1 MTIYWRMYM
10 ALLLLF
16 LGGIGYYL
24 ASEKLRLGNGLSC
37 TTGIFFVFI
46 PYLLFN
52 HFKGLLLSTVLI
64 VAVLLVIGYYS
75 RNDTKKKWAKKEYPF
90 ISPYKLADDMEKAA
104 NTPLEDEEKP
114 MTYEALADDLPYNR
128 VQAFA
133 NGSKLNSENQDAIFP
148 IFYNAHPANN
158 EMAFR
163 EYGYLVLTT
172 GIIYKRQIEAS
183 EKSQE
188 KYLVKEV
195 EVPFANIF
203 DVSRTDTTVTIDYYN
218 DETKRITSD
227 DEKTVIFLYKII
239 RAAIDNGWTKNCTT
253 ILHNLAQVQ
262 FSDVDDLTQEIDT
275 NYEVAKRQQ
284 QEVQKLASTEDV
296 ELVFEKEQVKNIDAV
311 NRKLVDNMTNVNV
324 TNDILN
330 TNIFRRHQVND
341 RFSGAMGHGHAGELM
356 GDTMDKLKLKK
367 TSMDGNSH
375 AKHGADRVVNG
386 TNIQTKY
393 YATAGKSIGACF
405 ENGTAKYINP
415 DGSMMKIEVPRD
427 QYNKAVKAMA
437 RRIENGEVPNESNP
451 QNAARYV
458 KRGALSYEHSQIAT
472 KSIFDRGSTI
482 VVDGKVQSVSFGQK
496 LVYSVGGD
504 FLTGVANT
512 MPTVMV
518 SQVWYYVNARWHGQ
532 DAEEA
537 LKGAVLGAVKPILV
551 GASIYTVSSQFGGSN
566 LAKSIFKGATSENIA
581 KGTVIGVTA
590 AITIGPDVIECL
602 RGRISMQQLVKNTA
616 VTAAGAATG
625 AAIGSIVPGIG
636 TVIGGMVGTMAAKAI
651 ADKFTED
658 DSVRMIRI
666 AKEEFIDLV
675 IFCPLKQAEF
685 DEIVNKVF
693 VDKNTTNLY
702 KEMFAS
708 GNARKHIRDLYRNMI
723 TDKLKKREVNE
734 EEIIETV
741 QLYSGV
747 FQSI

>member
-275 NYEVAKRQQ
+275 NYEVVKRQQ

-296 ELVFEKEQVKNIDAV
+296 EQVFEKEQVKNIDAV

-330 TNIFRRHQVND
+330 TNIFRQHQVND

-393 YATAGKSIGACF
+393 YSTAGKSIGACF

-482 VVDGKVQSVSFGQK
+482 VVDGKVKSVSFGQK

-537 LKGAVLGAVKPILV
+537 LKGAVLGAVKPILM

-581 KGTVIGVTA
+581 KGTAIGVTA

-602 RGRISMQQLVKNTA
+602 HGRISMQQLVKNTA

-723 TDKLKKREVNE
+723 TDKLKKREINE

-747 FQSI
+747 FQSV

>member
-37 TTGIFFVFI
+37 TTGIFFAFI
-46 PYLLFN
+46 PYLLFY

-64 VAVLLVIGYYS
+64 VSVALVIGYYS

-148 IFYNAHPANN
+148 IFYNAHPASN

-262 FSDVDDLTQEIDT
+262 FSDVDDITQEIDA

-296 ELVFEKEQVKNIDAV
+296 KQVFEKEQVKNIDVV

-324 TNDILN
+324 ANDMLN
-330 TNIFRRHQVND
+330 TNIFRQHQVND

-356 GDTMDKLKLKK
+356 GDTMDKLKFKK

-386 TNIQTKY
+386 VNVQTKY

-482 VVDGKVQSVSFGQK
+482 VVDGKVKSVSFGQK

-512 MPTVMV
+512 MPTVMI

-537 LKGAVLGAVKPILV
+537 LKGAVLGAIKPVLV

-581 KGTVIGVTA
+581 KGTAIGVTA

-616 VTAAGAATG
+616 VTAAGTATG
-625 AAIGSIVPGIG
+625 AAIGSIVPGVG
-636 TVIGGMVGTMAAKAI
+636 TIIGGMVGTMAAKAI
-651 ADKFTED
+651 ADKFSED

-675 IFCPLKQAEF
+675 IFCPLKQDEF

-723 TDKLKKREVNE
+723 TNKLKKREINE
-734 EEIIETV
+734 DEIIETV

-747 FQSI
+747 FQSV

>member
-1 MTIYWRMYM
+1 M
-10 ALLLLF
+10 ALFLLF

-37 TTGIFFVFI
+37 TTGIFFAFI
-46 PYLLFN
+46 PYLLFY

-284 QEVQKLASTEDV
+284 EVQKLASTEDV
-296 ELVFEKEQVKNIDAV
+296 EQVFEKEQVKNIDAV

-330 TNIFRRHQVND
+330 TNIFRQHQVND

-393 YATAGKSIGACF
+393 YSTAGKSIGACF

-482 VVDGKVQSVSFGQK
+482 VVDGKVKSVSFGQK

-512 MPTVMV
+512 MPTVMI

-581 KGTVIGVTA
+581 KGTAIGVTA

-723 TDKLKKREVNE
+723 TDKLKKREINE

-747 FQSI
+747 FQSV

>member
-1 MTIYWRMYM
+1 M

-37 TTGIFFVFI
+37 TTGIFFAFI
-46 PYLLFN
+46 PYLLFY

-64 VAVLLVIGYYS
+64 VSVALVIGYYS

-148 IFYNAHPANN
+148 IFYNAHPASN

-262 FSDVDDLTQEIDT
+262 FSDVDDITQEIDA

-296 ELVFEKEQVKNIDAV
+296 KQVFEKEQVKNIDAV

-324 TNDILN
+324 ANDMLN
-330 TNIFRRHQVND
+330 TNIFRQHQVND

-356 GDTMDKLKLKK
+356 GDTMDKLKFKK

-386 TNIQTKY
+386 VNVQTKY

-482 VVDGKVQSVSFGQK
+482 VVDGKVKSVSFGQK

-512 MPTVMV
+512 MPTVMI

-537 LKGAVLGAVKPILV
+537 LKGAVLGAVKPVLV

-581 KGTVIGVTA
+581 KGTAIGVTA

-616 VTAAGAATG
+616 VTAAGTATG
-625 AAIGSIVPGIG
+625 AAIGSIVPGVG
-636 TVIGGMVGTMAAKAI
+636 TIIGGMVGTMAAKAI
-651 ADKFTED
+651 ADKFSED

-675 IFCPLKQAEF
+675 IFCPLKQDEF

-723 TDKLKKREVNE
+723 TNKLKKREINE
-734 EEIIETV
+734 DEIIETV

-747 FQSI
+747 FQSV

>member
-1 MTIYWRMYM
+1 M

-37 TTGIFFVFI
+37 TTGIFFAFI
-46 PYLLFN
+46 PYLLFY

-64 VAVLLVIGYYS
+64 VSVALVIGYYS

-148 IFYNAHPANN
+148 IFYNAHPASN

-262 FSDVDDLTQEIDT
+262 FSDVDDITQEIDA

-296 ELVFEKEQVKNIDAV
+296 KQVFEKEQVKNIDAV

-324 TNDILN
+324 ANDMLN
-330 TNIFRRHQVND
+330 TNIFRQHQVND

-356 GDTMDKLKLKK
+356 GDTMDKLKFKK

-386 TNIQTKY
+386 VNVQTKY

-482 VVDGKVQSVSFGQK
+482 VVDGEVKSVSFGQK

-512 MPTVMV
+512 MPTVMI

-537 LKGAVLGAVKPILV
+537 LKGAVLGAVKPVLV

-581 KGTVIGVTA
+581 KGTAIGVTA

-616 VTAAGAATG
+616 VTAAGTATG
-625 AAIGSIVPGIG
+625 AAIGSIVPGVG
-636 TVIGGMVGTMAAKAI
+636 TIIGGMVGTMAAKAI
-651 ADKFTED
+651 ADKFSED

-675 IFCPLKQAEF
+675 IFCPLKQDEF

-723 TDKLKKREVNE
+723 TNKLKKREINE
-734 EEIIETV
+734 DEIIETV

>member
-581 KGTVIGVTA
+581 KGTAIGVTA

-723 TDKLKKREVNE
+723 TDKLKKREINE

-747 FQSI
+747 FQSV

>member
-37 TTGIFFVFI
+37 TTGMFFVFI

-52 HFKGLLLSTVLI
+52 HFKGLLLSAVLI
-64 VAVLLVIGYYS
+64 VVVLLVIGYYS

-296 ELVFEKEQVKNIDAV
+296 EQVFEKEQVKNIDAV

-330 TNIFRRHQVND
+330 TNIFRQHQVND

-393 YATAGKSIGACF
+393 YSTAGKSIGACF

-581 KGTVIGVTA
+581 KGTAIGVTA

-723 TDKLKKREVNE
+723 TDKLKKREINE

-747 FQSI
+747 FQSV

>member
-37 TTGIFFVFI
+37 TTGIFFAFI
-46 PYLLFN
+46 PYLLFY

-64 VAVLLVIGYYS
+64 VSVALVIGYYS

-148 IFYNAHPANN
+148 IFYNAHPASN

-262 FSDVDDLTQEIDT
+262 FSDVDDITQEIDA

-296 ELVFEKEQVKNIDAV
+296 KQVFEKEQVKNIDAV

-324 TNDILN
+324 ANDMLN
-330 TNIFRRHQVND
+330 TNIFRQHQVND

-356 GDTMDKLKLKK
+356 GDTMDKLKFKK

-386 TNIQTKY
+386 VNVQTKY

-482 VVDGKVQSVSFGQK
+482 VVDGKVKSVSFGQK

-512 MPTVMV
+512 MPTVMI

-537 LKGAVLGAVKPILV
+537 LKGAVLGAVKPVLV

-581 KGTVIGVTA
+581 KGTAIGVTA

-616 VTAAGAATG
+616 VTAAGTATG
-625 AAIGSIVPGIG
+625 AAIGSIVPGVG
-636 TVIGGMVGTMAAKAI
+636 TIIGGMVGTMAAKAI
-651 ADKFTED
+651 ADKFSED

-675 IFCPLKQAEF
+675 IFCPLKQDEF

-693 VDKNTTNLY
+693 VDKSTTNLY

-723 TDKLKKREVNE
+723 TNKLKKREINE
-734 EEIIETV
+734 DEIIETV

>member
-1 MTIYWRMYM
+1 
-10 ALLLLF
+10 
-16 LGGIGYYL
+16 
-24 ASEKLRLGNGLSC
+24 
-37 TTGIFFVFI
+37 
-46 PYLLFN
+46 
-52 HFKGLLLSTVLI
+52 
-64 VAVLLVIGYYS
+64 
-75 RNDTKKKWAKKEYPF
+75 
-90 ISPYKLADDMEKAA
+90 MEKAA

-284 QEVQKLASTEDV
+284 EVQKLASTEDV
-296 ELVFEKEQVKNIDAV
+296 EQVFEKEQVKNIDAV

-330 TNIFRRHQVND
+330 TNIFRQHQVND

-482 VVDGKVQSVSFGQK
+482 VVDGKVKSVSFGQK

-512 MPTVMV
+512 MPTVMI

-581 KGTVIGVTA
+581 KGTAIGVTA

-708 GNARKHIRDLYRNMI
+708 GNARKHIRDRYRKMI
-723 TDKLKKREVNE
+723 TDKLKKRDINE
-734 EEIIETV
+734 DEIIETV
-741 QLYSGV
+741 QVASGM
-747 FQSI
+747 FQSV

>member
-1 MTIYWRMYM
+1 M
-10 ALLLLF
+10 ALFLLF

-37 TTGIFFVFI
+37 TTGIFFAFI
-46 PYLLFN
+46 PYLLFY

-218 DETKRITSD
+218 DETKQITSD

-284 QEVQKLASTEDV
+284 EVQKLASTEDV
-296 ELVFEKEQVKNIDAV
+296 EQVFEKEQVKNIDAV

-324 TNDILN
+324 ANDMLN
-330 TNIFRRHQVND
+330 TNIFRQHQMND

-512 MPTVMV
+512 MPTVMI

-581 KGTVIGVTA
+581 RGTAIGVTA

-723 TDKLKKREVNE
+723 TDKLKKREINE

-747 FQSI
+747 FQSV

>member
-37 TTGIFFVFI
+37 TTGIFFAFI
-46 PYLLFN
+46 PYLLFY

-64 VAVLLVIGYYS
+64 VSVALVIGYYS

-148 IFYNAHPANN
+148 IFYNAHPASN

-262 FSDVDDLTQEIDT
+262 FSDVDNITQEIDA

-296 ELVFEKEQVKNIDAV
+296 KQVFEKEQVKNIDAV

-324 TNDILN
+324 ANDMLN
-330 TNIFRRHQVND
+330 TNIFRQHQVND

-356 GDTMDKLKLKK
+356 GDTMDKLKFKK

-386 TNIQTKY
+386 VNVQTKY

-482 VVDGKVQSVSFGQK
+482 VVDGEVKSVSFGQK

-512 MPTVMV
+512 MPTVMI

-537 LKGAVLGAVKPILV
+537 LKGAVLGAVKPVLV

-581 KGTVIGVTA
+581 KGTAIGVTA

-616 VTAAGAATG
+616 VTAAGTATG
-625 AAIGSIVPGIG
+625 AAIGSIVPGVG
-636 TVIGGMVGTMAAKAI
+636 TIIGGMVGTMAAKAI
-651 ADKFTED
+651 ADKFSED

-675 IFCPLKQAEF
+675 IFCPLKQDEF

-723 TDKLKKREVNE
+723 TNKLKKREINE
-734 EEIIETV
+734 DEIIETV

-747 FQSI
+747 FQSV